1 MTTKQ
6 PTKQPKISA
15 ALLEQLQWYWSD
27 SDPMTSKKSSQKR
40 RWLGTTCYRQSVDCI
55 FLIRLTF
62 HSPAI
67 FDHLIASKNLKGCIV
82 RVENAGCQVQPKLA
96 TTSGPPASSGQTW
109 ITASSGQIWTKGSVA
124 ASEQRCSRV
133 LASHGQPR
141 VPQDEASAEDGRHEV
156 SSFTVRGLERI
167 DQHCTPHRA
176 ARRAFQPRYVVLDN
190 VSTHVAVV
198 MVVTEAHMDCST
210 IMKRRLRVMIP
221 EFPRTVAAD

>member
-40 RWLGTTCYRQSVDCI
+40 RWFGTTCYRQSVDCI

-156 SSFTVRGLERI
+156 SSFTVRVRPPTHMHSHLAAPS
-167 DQHCTPHRA
+167 PHAGCVHGRCISSLA
-176 ARRAFQPRYVVLDN
+176 A
-190 VSTHVAVV
+190 
-198 MVVTEAHMDCST
+198 
-210 IMKRRLRVMIP
+210 P
-221 EFPRTVAAD
+221 E